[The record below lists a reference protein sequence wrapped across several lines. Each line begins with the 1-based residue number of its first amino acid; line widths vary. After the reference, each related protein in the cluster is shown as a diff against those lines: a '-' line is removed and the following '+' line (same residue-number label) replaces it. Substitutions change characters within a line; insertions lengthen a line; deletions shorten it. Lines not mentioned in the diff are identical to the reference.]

1 MDRKQFRKALYE
13 ALDNQKLSLEEAYG
27 LQKDGSYFDNCGG
40 DGVKA
45 IKIDGLKNPDG
56 HWVEVGRAVRD
67 FQKDPKTKRAYIDT
81 KRKKYAPQVK
91 KWLKENNP
99 TQWYCESEAS
109 SYYRADSI
117 VIWYQKE
124 DASLTESVNLS
135 KLSFGKKIEIYNECV
150 YDQRLEIRTKDFG
163 DIFKG
168 FNNDEIFEIMLRSQ
182 LPRKTVIVVP
192 YPDSVRYVELM
203 GFVSR
208 KQFETWFDEML
219 DGKHSRFQE
228 VADNIAELLEDED
241 AKRYYL
247 G

>member
-27 LQKDGSYFDNCGG
+27 SQKDGSWLDDCGG
-40 DGVKA
+40 DGVIA
-45 IKIDGLKNPDG
+45 IKIDGLNFSNTNWADIEKTL
-56 HWVEVGRAVRD
+56 RA
-67 FQKDPKTKRAYIDT
+67 FKKDAKTKRAYIDT
-81 KRKKYAPQVK
+81 KGKKYVTQVK

-99 TQWYCESEAS
+99 TQWYCEAKAS
-109 SYYRADSI
+109 STYRDDSI

-124 DASLTESVNLS
+124 DASLTEGVNLS

-228 VADNIAELLEDED
+228 VADNIAELLEDQD